1 MAQLRH
7 CRHKKERDPGG
18 REDRTGPYQGEYMVQ
33 HNGHNGQANGSFDEL
48 IDALYD
54 TAIAVT
60 DDCAWC
66 GLLPKVCGAF
76 NASAGGF
83 VIHDFASRAGSLR
96 HDFNIRT
103 EFRDAYNE
111 GLSAVN
117 PWMESLAFYEEGS
130 AVSGDDILSDDDMLQ
145 TEFYRSYL
153 EPQSLLH
160 HLCGVISRDGGD
172 VHFIS
177 LLRPPEAK
185 AFDKR
190 DKVSLSHLLPH
201 LKRSVKVRD
210 EVVRDRL
217 ARESLVEFMDHLP
230 MAFLLVSRNGHVE
243 LHNRVAKE
251 MIARNNGLF
260 VGAGGYLATASA
272 KNTADLR
279 QLIIE
284 MAEGATAR
292 DGPDGGEHFIISR
305 GPSRLP
311 LICVMYPVSRS
322 RADDE
327 SDSDPAVA
335 VLIKDPQIESLDG
348 LPDFAITYDL
358 TNAEVRL
365 IKLLTVGHGLFEA
378 ARELS
383 ITKNTARTHMRNI
396 YSKVGMNRQTDLIR
410 LFAQFSM
417 F

>member
-1 MAQLRH
+1 MAQQN
-7 CRHKKERDPGG
+7 G
-18 REDRTGPYQGEYMVQ
+18 Q
-33 HNGHNGQANGSFDEL
+33 NGHNAQADGAFDEV
-48 IDALYD
+48 IGALYD
-54 TAIAVT
+54 TAIAAT
-60 DDCAWC
+60 DECAWC
-66 GLLPKVCGAF
+66 NFLPKVCGAF

-96 HDFNIRT
+96 HDFNIRAK
-103 EFRDAYNE
+103 FREAYNE

-153 EPQSLLH
+153 EPQALLH
-160 HLCGVISRDGGD
+160 RLCGVISRDGGD

-185 AFDKR
+185 PFDKR
-190 DKVSLSHLLPH
+190 DKATLSHLLPH
-201 LKRSVKVRD
+201 LKRSVKVRE

-217 ARESLVEFMDHLP
+217 ARESLAEFMDHLP

-243 LHNRVAKE
+243 FHNRVAKE
-251 MIARNNGLF
+251 MIARENGLF

-272 KNTADLR
+272 KNTADMR
-279 QLIIE
+279 QLIIKT
-284 MAEGATAR
+284 AGGATAR
-292 DGPDGGEHFIISR
+292 NGPDTGEHFIISR
-305 GPSRLP
+305 APGRLP
-311 LICVMYPVSRS
+311 LICVMYPVSQS
-322 RADDE
+322 RPGDE

-335 VLIKDPQIESLDG
+335 VLIKDPQIENLGG
-348 LPDFAITYDL
+348 LPDFANAYNL
-358 TNAEVRL
+358 TKAEARL
-365 IKLLTVGHGLFEA
+365 IGLLTVGHGLFEA
-378 ARELS
+378 ARELGV
-383 ITKNTARTHMRNI
+383 TNNTARTHMRNI
-396 YSKVGMNRQTDLIR
+396 YSKVGMNRQADLIR